1 MAGSNFS
8 SSEVSVILKDQS
20 LVFDKEEFID

>member
-8 SSEVSVILKDQS
+8 SSEVSDILKNES
-20 LVFDKEEFID
+20 LVFDKQDFND